1 MAGKIVK
8 KPKADAENTEVVEN
22 AEVAETTKAEE
33 TKGNAEFN
41 VPTKVEQ
48 KAKEENTGIVAGTKP
63 VKVCPVTNYD
73 CCIGGTYYH
82 LKKGVIV
89 EVPQNVKD
97 ILQRGDMLR
106 PF

>member
-8 KPKADAENTEVVEN
+8 KPKTDAENTEVVEN

-33 TKGNAEFN
+33 TSNAEFN

-48 KAKEENTGIVAGTKP
+48 KAKEEKTSYVAGTKP
-63 VKVCPVTNYD
+63 VKVCPATDYD

-82 LKKGVIV
+82 LKKGEIV